1 MTTSQLLIQ
10 VSSQYDQPRLKRMPL
25 REQPSFRVT
34 QSAST
39 CSNSELLAALIGGPK
54 QIELAEALL
63 LHFGGE
69 IRRLYHAHPVELA
82 KVKGINQATAI
93 RIKAAFNLGLRLNH
107 PDEERPTVNSPADA
121 AALVQYE
128 MSLLEKEHLRV
139 MLLDTRNHVLGI
151 VQVYEGSVNSSQVR
165 VAEIFKD
172 AIARMAPAII
182 VFHNHPSGDHTPSP
196 DDVAVTRAIV
206 QAGKLLDVSC
216 LDHIVIGQGGSW
228 CSLKERGLGFS

>member
-1 MTTSQLLIQ
+1 
-10 VSSQYDQPRLKRMPL
+10 VYRPA
-25 REQPSFRVT
+25 FRVT

-69 IRRLYHAHPVELA
+69 IRRLYHTHPVELA
-82 KVKGINQATAI
+82 KVKGINQAPAI
-93 RIKAAFNLGLRLNH
+93 CIKAVFNRGLHLNH
-107 PDEERPTVNSPADA
+107 PNEERPTVNSPADA

-151 VQVYEGSVNSSQVR
+151 VQAYKGLNSSQVR

-172 AIARMAPAII
+172 AIALMAPAII
-182 VFHNHPSGDHTPSP
+182 VFHNHPSGDNTPSL

-216 LDHIVIGQGGSW
+216 LDHIVIGQGGSF
-228 CSLKERGLGFS
+228 CSLKESGLGFN